1 MTALGQAAVGAASET
16 APWRAAPFRDAGLMP
31 VDLEVRREAEGAMV
45 MRSRIPLAAHD
56 WNLPRAFA
64 AVAAREGAKTALA
77 RREPAQ
83 GGDWGLQSYA
93 ELKASMDAVTQWLLD
108 HPQHTGG
115 PLMVM
120 GANSPVM
127 AAFLFGALAA
137 GVPTAPVSA
146 HYALLGGDLGRLNH
160 VIRSLKP
167 SILLIEDAR
176 MAAAAIDALDLGEAV
191 VITATPE
198 ALTRTSLP
206 LTGVMATRPGPG
218 VAASIEGLKPEQVA
232 QFMMTSGSTGLPKV
246 VPLSLRSI
254 AANTAQAAQVIGED
268 YAWSGDLLG
277 WMPWNHVAGA
287 AVLRAVL
294 LAGGAFHIDDGK
306 PMPGLFEASIRN
318 LRERPVRYYV
328 NVPTGYAML
337 ADALEADAELRR
349 TFFSDLRVM
358 VFGGAALNQWV
369 SDRIQAMAVA
379 ETGHRIM
386 LTSAYGATETTAGF
400 MVVHQYTDRLGLGLP
415 VPGVEVKLV
424 PYDADRFEVRV
435 RGPNVMGGY
444 HEDAARTAE
453 AFDAEGY
460 YRMGDLATLTDRD
473 DPTQGVFFAG
483 RLADQ
488 FKLSTGSWVFGA
500 QMRETVLRALAPL
513 VAEVVLCDDN
523 RPWLGVLA
531 WPSPVG
537 IKAVLGMEAG
547 EALTSGALAQAVR
560 ERLTAHNASAHG
572 ASARIARLA
581 FLTTPPDPNAHEV
594 SDKATINRRAVI
606 DNRGAQVEALYAEP
620 AGPGVIVA

>member
-1 MTALGQAAVGAASET
+1 MDASNQMSEQWRTAG
-16 APWRAAPFRDAGLMP
+16 FRDAGLMP
-31 VDLEVRREAEGAMV
+31 VDLDVRREPDGAMV
-45 MRSRIPLAAHD
+45 MRSRVPLAEHD

-64 AVAAREGAKTALA
+64 GVAARRGAETALA
-77 RREPAQ
+77 RRDPAQ
-83 GGDWGLQSYA
+83 GGAWSTLDYAGL
-93 ELKASMDAVTQWLLD
+93 KHRMDAVTQWLLD
-108 HPQHTGG
+108 RPQHTGG
-115 PLMVM
+115 PLMLM
-120 GANSPVM
+120 GANSPAM
-127 AAFLFGALAA
+127 AAFLFGAMAA

-160 VIRSLKP
+160 VIRNLKP
-167 SILLIEDAR
+167 SILLVEDAR
-176 MAAAAIDALDLGEAV
+176 MVAGAIDALDLGDAI

-198 ALTRTSLP
+198 ALTRASLP
-206 LTGVMATRPGPG
+206 LSEIMATQPGPD
-218 VAASIEGLKPEQVA
+218 VAASIEGLQPDQVA

-246 VPLSLRSI
+246 VPLSLKSV
-254 AANTAQAAQVIGED
+254 AANTAQAAQVIGEG
-268 YAWSGDLLG
+268 YAWSGQMLG

-294 LAGGAFHIDDGK
+294 LAGGAFYIDDGK
-306 PMPGLFEASIRN
+306 PMPGLFEESIRN
-318 LRERPVRYYV
+318 LRELPVRYYV

-358 VFGGAALNQWV
+358 VFGGAALSQSV
-369 SDRIQAMAVA
+369 SDRIQAMAVQ

-424 PYDADRFEVRV
+424 PHDADKFEVRV
-435 RGPNVMGGY
+435 RGPNVMAGY
-444 HEDAARTAE
+444 HDDAARTAE
-453 AFDAEGY
+453 AFDADGY
-460 YRMGDLATLTDRD
+460 YRMGDLATLTDVA
-473 DPTQGVFFAG
+473 DPAQGVFFAG

-500 QMRETVLRALAPL
+500 QMREAALQALAPL
-513 VAEVVLCDDN
+513 AAEVVLCDDN

-531 WPSPVG
+531 WPSAAG
-537 IKAVLGMEAG
+537 IKAALDMEVV
-547 EALTSGALAQAVR
+547 EAMTSGALAQAAK
-560 ERLTAHNASAHG
+560 ERLAAHNALAHG
-572 ASARIARLA
+572 ASGRIARLA

-606 DNRGAQVEALYAEP
+606 DNRKAQVEALYAEP
-620 AGPGVIVA
+620 PGPGVVVA

>member
-1 MTALGQAAVGAASET
+1 MTALGQAAGDAASET
-16 APWRAAPFRDAGLMP
+16 APWRAASFRDAGLMP
-31 VDLEVRREAEGAMV
+31 VDLEVRCEADGAMV

-64 AVAAREGAKTALA
+64 AVAAREGERIALA
-77 RREPAQ
+77 RRDPAQ
-83 GGDWGLQSYA
+83 GGAWGLQTYA
-93 ELKASMDAVTQWLLD
+93 ELRADMDAVTQWLLD
-108 HPQHTGG
+108 HPQHRGG
-115 PLMVM
+115 PLMMM

-167 SILLIEDAR
+167 SILLVEDAR
-176 MAAAAIDALDLGEAV
+176 MAAAAIDALDLGDAMV
-191 VITATPE
+191 LTATPE
-198 ALTRTSLP
+198 ALTRASLP
-206 LTGVMATRPGPG
+206 LTEVMATRPGPG
-218 VAASIEGLKPEQVA
+218 VAASIEGLRPDQVA

-246 VPLSLRSI
+246 VPLSLRAI

-337 ADALEADAELRR
+337 ADALEADADLRR

-358 VFGGAALNQWV
+358 VFGGAALSQSV

-424 PYDADRFEVRV
+424 PHDADRFEVRV

-473 DPTQGVFFAG
+473 DPTRGVFFAG

-500 QMRETVLRALAPL
+500 QMRETVLQALAPF
-513 VAEVVLCDDN
+513 VAEVALCDDN

-531 WPSPVG
+531 WPSPAG
-537 IKAVLGMEAG
+537 IKAALDMEVG

-560 ERLTAHNASAHG
+560 ERLIAHNATAHG

-581 FLTTPPDPNAHEV
+581 FLTTPPDPNTHEV

-606 DNRGAQVEALYAEP
+606 DNRRAQVEALYAEP

>member
-56 WNLPRAFA
+56 WNLPHAFA

-146 HYALLGGDLGRLNH
+146 HYALLGGDLGRLDH

-206 LTGVMATRPGPG
+206 LTEVMATRPGPG

-294 LAGGAFHIDDGK
+294 LAGGAFYIDDGK

-358 VFGGAALNQWV
+358 VFGGAALNQSV

-500 QMRETVLRALAPL
+500 QMRETVLQALAPL

>member
-1 MTALGQAAVGAASET
+1 MTVLEQARDAGSKA
-16 APWRAAPFRDAGLMP
+16 APWRTAPFRDAGLLP
-31 VDLEVRREAEGAMV
+31 VDLEVRREADGGMV

-64 AVAAREGAKTALA
+64 AVATREAGKTALA
-77 RREPAQ
+77 RRDPAL
-83 GGDWGLQSYA
+83 GDAWASQTYA
-93 ELKASMDAVTQWLLD
+93 ELKGGMDAVTQWLLD
-108 HPQHTGG
+108 HPQHTDG
-115 PLMVM
+115 PLMMM

-137 GVPTAPVSA
+137 GVPSAPVSA

-176 MAAAAIDALDLGEAV
+176 MAAAVVDALDLGDAV
-191 VITATPE
+191 VLTETPE
-198 ALTRTSLP
+198 ALTRPSTRLAE
-206 LTGVMATRPGPG
+206 VMATRPGPA
-218 VAASIEGLKPEQVA
+218 VEASIKRLKPEQLA

-246 VPLSLRSI
+246 VPLSLRAI

-268 YAWSGDLLG
+268 YAWSGDMLG

-287 AVLRAVL
+287 AGLRAVL
-294 LAGGAFHIDDGK
+294 LAGGAFYIDDGK
-306 PMPGLFEASIRN
+306 PMPGLFETSIRN

-328 NVPTGYAML
+328 NVPAGYAML

-358 VFGGAALNQWV
+358 VFGGAALSQSV

-424 PYDADRFEVRV
+424 PYEADKFEVRV
-435 RGPNVMGGY
+435 RGPNVMTGY
-444 HEDAARTAE
+444 HDDAARTAE
-453 AFDAEGY
+453 AFDADGY
-460 YRMGDLATLTDRD
+460 YRMGDLAILADQE
-473 DPTQGVFFAG
+473 DPAQGAFFAG

-500 QMRETVLRALAPL
+500 QMREVALQALAPL

-531 WPSPVG
+531 WPSPAG
-537 IKAVLGMEAG
+537 IKAVLDMEVG
-547 EALTSGALAQAVR
+547 EALISGALAQATR
-560 ERLTAHNASAHG
+560 DRLAAHNTSAHG
-572 ASARIARLA
+572 VSARIARLA

-606 DNRGAQVEALYAEP
+606 DNRKLQVDALYAEP
-620 AGPGVIVA
+620 AGAGVIVA

>member
-1 MTALGQAAVGAASET
+1 MTALEQAVTNAASEMES
-16 APWRAAPFRDAGLMP
+16 WRAALFRDAGLMP
-31 VDLEVRREAEGAMV
+31 VDLEVRRELDGAMV

-64 AVAAREGAKTALA
+64 AVAARDGRKIALA
-77 RREPAQ
+77 RRDPAQ
-83 GGDWGLQSYA
+83 GGAWAEQSYA
-93 ELKASMDAVTQWLLD
+93 ELKAGMDAVTQWLLD

-115 PLMVM
+115 PLMMM

-167 SILLIEDAR
+167 SILLVEDAR
-176 MAAAAIDALDLGEAV
+176 MAAAAIDALDLGDAV

-198 ALTRTSLP
+198 TLTRASLP
-206 LTGVMATRPGPG
+206 LTGVMATRSGPA
-218 VAASIEGLKPEQVA
+218 VAASIEGLKPDQVA

-294 LAGGAFHIDDGK
+294 LAGGAFYIDDGK

-358 VFGGAALNQWV
+358 VFGGAALSQSV

-424 PYDADRFEVRV
+424 PHEADKFEVRV
-435 RGPNVMGGY
+435 RGPNVMAGY
-444 HEDAARTAE
+444 HDDEARTAE
-453 AFDAEGY
+453 AFDADGY
-460 YRMGDLATLTDRD
+460 YRMGDLATLTDVD
-473 DPTQGVFFAG
+473 DPAQGVFFAG

-500 QMRETVLRALAPL
+500 QMREAALQALAPL

-531 WPSPVG
+531 WPSAAG
-537 IKAVLGMEAG
+537 IKAVLDMEAG
-547 EALTSGALAQAVR
+547 EALMSGALAQAVR
-560 ERLTAHNASAHG
+560 ERLAAHNASAHG

-581 FLTTPPDPNAHEV
+581 FLPTPPDPNAHEV

-606 DNRGAQVEALYAEP
+606 DNRMAQVEALYAEP
-620 AGPGVIVA
+620 PGPGVVVA

>member
-1 MTALGQAAVGAASET
+1 MTALEQAAAGAASEMET
-16 APWRAAPFRDAGLMP
+16 WRAALFRDAGLMP
-31 VDLEVRREAEGAMV
+31 VDLEVRRELDGAMV

-64 AVAAREGAKTALA
+64 AMAAHEGGKIALA
-77 RREPAQ
+77 RRDPAQ
-83 GGDWGLQSYA
+83 GGAWAEQSYA
-93 ELKASMDAVTQWLLD
+93 ELKARMDAVTQWLLD

-115 PLMVM
+115 PLMMM

-127 AAFLFGALAA
+127 AAFLFGALGA

-146 HYALLGGDLGRLNH
+146 HYAMLGGDLGRLSH
-160 VIRSLKP
+160 VVRSLKP

-176 MAAAAIDALDLGEAV
+176 MAAAAIDALDLGDAV

-198 ALTRTSLP
+198 ALTRSSLP
-206 LTGVMATRPGPG
+206 LAEVMATRPTPA
-218 VAASIEGLKPEQVA
+218 VAASIEKLKPDQVA

-294 LAGGAFHIDDGK
+294 LAGGAFYIDDGK

-337 ADALEADAELRR
+337 ANTLEADADLRR

-358 VFGGAALNQWV
+358 VFGGAALNQSV

-424 PYDADRFEVRV
+424 PHDADRFEVRV
-435 RGPNVMGGY
+435 RGPNVMDGY
-444 HEDAARTAE
+444 HGDAARTAE

-500 QMRETVLRALAPL
+500 QMREAALQALAPL
-513 VAEVVLCDDN
+513 AAEVVLCDDN

-531 WPSPVG
+531 WPSPAG
-537 IKAVLGMEAG
+537 IKAVLDMEAG
-547 EALTSGALAQAVR
+547 EALMSGALALAVR
-560 ERLTAHNASAHG
+560 ERLAAHNASAHG

-606 DNRGAQVEALYAEP
+606 DNRMAQVEALYAEP

>member
-1 MTALGQAAVGAASET
+1 MTSLNRDDAT
-16 APWRAAPFRDAGLMP
+16 APWRAAPFRDAELMP
-31 VDLEVRREAEGAMV
+31 VDLDVRSDPDGAMV
-45 MRSRIPLAAHD
+45 MRSRIPLAEHD

-64 AVAAREGAKTALA
+64 RVAARGGDRIALA
-77 RREPAQ
+77 RRDAALNGAWAPQ
-83 GGDWGLQSYA
+83 TYA
-93 ELKASMDAVTQWLLD
+93 ELKAAMDAVTQWLLD
-108 HPQHTGG
+108 HPQHTDG
-115 PLMVM
+115 PLMMM

-137 GVPTAPVSA
+137 GVPTAPVSV

-176 MAAAAIDALDLGEAV
+176 MAAAAIEALDLGDAV
-191 VITATPE
+191 VLTATPE
-198 ALTRTSLP
+198 ALTRASASLAE
-206 LTGVMATRPGPG
+206 VMATRPGPAVNAG
-218 VAASIEGLKPEQVA
+218 IEALKPDQIA

-246 VPLSLRSI
+246 VPLSLRAI
-254 AANTAQAAQVIGED
+254 AANTAQAAQVIGEG
-268 YAWSGDLLG
+268 YAWSGDMLG

-287 AVLRAVL
+287 AALRAVL
-294 LAGGAFHIDDGK
+294 LAGGAFYIDDGK
-306 PMPGLFEASIRN
+306 PIPGLFEESIRN

-349 TFFSDLRVM
+349 TFFSELRVM
-358 VFGGAALNQWV
+358 VFGGAALSQSV
-369 SDRIQAMAVA
+369 SDRIQVMAV
-379 ETGHRIM
+379 EQTGHRIM

-415 VPGVEVKLV
+415 VPGVEVKLA
-424 PYDADRFEVRV
+424 PHDDERFEVRV
-435 RGPNVMGGY
+435 RGPNVMDGY
-444 HEDAARTAE
+444 HDDPARTAE
-453 AFDAEGY
+453 AFDAEGF
-460 YRMGDLATLTDRD
+460 YRMGDLARLAVRD
-473 DPTQGVFFAG
+473 DPTQGIFFAG

-500 QMRETVLRALAPL
+500 QMREAALQALSPL
-513 VAEVVLCDDN
+513 VAEVALCDDN

-531 WPSPVG
+531 WPSPAG
-537 IKAVLGMEAG
+537 IKTALDMEVG
-547 EALTSGALAQAVR
+547 EALASGALARAVR
-560 ERLTAHNASAHG
+560 ERLAAFNASAHG

-606 DNRGAQVEALYAEP
+606 DNRKAQVDALYAEP
-620 AGPGVIVA
+620 PGPGVVAA

>member
-1 MTALGQAAVGAASET
+1 MSTSDLTAGVEPEGWRTAA
-16 APWRAAPFRDAGLMP
+16 FRDAGLMP
-31 VDLEVRREAEGAMV
+31 VDLDVRREADGAVV
-45 MRSRIPLAAHD
+45 MRSRVPLAEHD

-64 AVAAREGAKTALA
+64 RVAARDGSATALA
-77 RREPAQ
+77 RRDPAQ
-83 GGDWGLQSYA
+83 GGAWITLNYA
-93 ELKASMDAVTQWLLD
+93 GLKARMDVVTQWLLD

-115 PLMVM
+115 PVMMM
-120 GANSPVM
+120 GANSPAM
-127 AAFLFGALAA
+127 AAFLFGAMAA

-160 VIRSLKP
+160 VIRRLKP
-167 SILLIEDAR
+167 SILLVEDAR
-176 MAAAAIDALDLGEAV
+176 TVARAIDTLDLGDV
-191 VITATPE
+191 VVVTATPE
-198 ALTRTSLP
+198 ALTRPSLS
-206 LTGVMATRPGPG
+206 LAEVMATRPTPA
-218 VAASIEGLKPEQVA
+218 VTDSIENLKPDQVA

-246 VPLSLRSI
+246 APLSLRAI
-254 AANTAQAAQVIGED
+254 AANTAQAAQVIGEG
-268 YAWSGDLLG
+268 YAWSGQMLG

-294 LAGGAFHIDDGK
+294 LAGGAFYIDDGK
-306 PMPGLFEASIRN
+306 PMPGLFEESIRN
-318 LRERPVRYYV
+318 LRDLPVRYYV

-358 VFGGAALNQWV
+358 VFGGAALNQSI
-369 SDRIQAMAVA
+369 SDRIQAMAVQ

-424 PYDADRFEVRV
+424 PHDAEKYEVRV
-435 RGPNVMGGY
+435 RGPNVMAGY
-444 HEDAARTAE
+444 YDDAARTAE
-453 AFDAEGY
+453 AFDADGY
-460 YRMGDLATLTDRD
+460 YRMGDLATLTDPA
-473 DPTQGVFFAG
+473 DPAQGVFFSG

-500 QMRETVLRALAPL
+500 QMREAALQALAPL

-531 WPSPVG
+531 WPSPAG
-537 IKAVLGMEAG
+537 IKATLGLEIA
-547 EALTSGALAQAVR
+547 EALTSGTLAQAAR
-560 ERLTAHNASAHG
+560 ERLAAHNASAHG
-572 ASARIARLA
+572 VSGRIARLA

-606 DNRGAQVEALYAEP
+606 DNRKAQVDGLYAEP
-620 AGPGVIVA
+620 PGPGVIVA

>member
-1 MTALGQAAVGAASET
+1 MTALGQATVDAASET
-16 APWRAAPFRDAGLMP
+16 ASWRAAPFRDAGLMP
-31 VDLEVRREAEGAMV
+31 VDLEVRREADGAMV

-83 GGDWGLQSYA
+83 GGAWGLQSYA

-137 GVPTAPVSA
+137 SVPTAPVSA
-146 HYALLGGDLGRLNH
+146 YYALLGGDLGRLNH

-206 LTGVMATRPGPG
+206 LTEVMATRPGPG

-358 VFGGAALNQWV
+358 VFGGAALNQSV

-424 PYDADRFEVRV
+424 PHDADRFEVRV

-453 AFDAEGY
+453 VFDAEGY
-460 YRMGDLATLTDRD
+460 YRMGDLATLTDSE

-500 QMRETVLRALAPL
+500 QMREAALQALAPL
-513 VAEVVLCDDN
+513 AAEVVLCDDN

-531 WPSPVG
+531 WPSPAG
-537 IKAVLGMEAG
+537 IKTMLDMEVG
-547 EALTSGALAQAVR
+547 EALASGALARAVR

-581 FLTTPPDPNAHEV
+581 FLTAPPDPNAHEV

-606 DNRGAQVEALYAEP
+606 DNRKAQVDALYAEP
-620 AGPGVIVA
+620 AGPGVIVV

>member
-1 MTALGQAAVGAASET
+1 MTVLGQAAGDAASET
-16 APWRAAPFRDAGLMP
+16 APWRAASFRDAGLMP
-31 VDLEVRREAEGAMV
+31 VDLEVRREADGAMV

-64 AVAAREGAKTALA
+64 AVAAREGERIALA
-77 RREPAQ
+77 RRDPAQ
-83 GGDWGLQSYA
+83 GGAWGAQTYA
-93 ELKASMDAVTQWLLD
+93 ELKAGMDAVTQWLLD
-108 HPQHTGG
+108 HPQHRGG
-115 PLMVM
+115 PLMMM

-167 SILLIEDAR
+167 SILLVEDAR
-176 MAAAAIDALDLGEAV
+176 MAAAAIDALDLGDAV
-191 VITATPE
+191 VLTATPE
-198 ALTRTSLP
+198 ALTRASLP
-206 LTGVMATRPGPG
+206 LAEVMATRPGPG
-218 VAASIEGLKPEQVA
+218 VAASIEGLRPGQVA

-246 VPLSLRSI
+246 VPLSLRAI

-306 PMPGLFEASIRN
+306 PMPGLFETSIRN

-337 ADALEADAELRR
+337 ADALEADADLRR

-358 VFGGAALNQWV
+358 VFGGAALSQSV

-424 PYDADRFEVRV
+424 PHDADRFEVRV

-473 DPTQGVFFAG
+473 DPTRGVFFAG

-500 QMRETVLRALAPL
+500 QMRETVLQALAPL
-513 VAEVVLCDDN
+513 VAEVALCDDN

-531 WPSPVG
+531 WPSPAG
-537 IKAVLGMEAG
+537 IKAALDMEVG

-560 ERLTAHNASAHG
+560 ERLIAHNAKAHG

-606 DNRGAQVEALYAEP
+606 DNRRAQVEALYAEP

>member
-1 MTALGQAAVGAASET
+1 MTSSDLTPGREQLAWRNAA
-16 APWRAAPFRDAGLMP
+16 FRDAGLMP
-31 VDLEVRREAEGAMV
+31 VDVDVRHEADGAVV
-45 MRSRIPLAAHD
+45 MRSRVPLADHD

-64 AVAAREGAKTALA
+64 RVAEREGAAVALA
-77 RREPAQ
+77 QRDPAKE
-83 GGDWGLQSYA
+83 DVWTTLDYA
-93 ELKASMDAVTQWLLD
+93 QLKHRMDAVTQWLLD
-108 HPQHTGG
+108 HPQATGG
-115 PLMVM
+115 PLMMM
-120 GANSPVM
+120 GANSPAM
-127 AAFLFGALAA
+127 AAVLFGALAA

-160 VIRSLKP
+160 VIRRLKP
-167 SILLIEDAR
+167 SILFVEDAR
-176 MAAAAIDALDLGEAV
+176 MVAQAIDALDLGDAL

-198 ALTRTSLP
+198 ALTRPTVP
-206 LTGVMATRPGPG
+206 LAEVMATRPGPA
-218 VAASIEGLKPEQVA
+218 VTASINGLTPDQTA

-246 VPLSLRSI
+246 VPLSLRAV
-254 AANTAQAAQVIGED
+254 AANTAQAAQVIGEG
-268 YAWSGDLLG
+268 YAWSGQMLG

-294 LAGGAFHIDDGK
+294 LAGGAFYIDDGK
-306 PMPGLFEASIRN
+306 PMPGLFDASIRN
-318 LRERPVRYYV
+318 LRELPVRYYV

-358 VFGGAALNQWV
+358 VFGGAALSQSV
-369 SDRIQAMAVA
+369 SDRIQAMAVQ

-415 VPGVEVKLV
+415 LPGVEVKLV
-424 PYDADRFEVRV
+424 PHDADRFEVRV
-435 RGPNVMGGY
+435 RGPNVMAGY
-444 HEDAARTAE
+444 HDDAERTAE

-460 YRMGDLATLTDRD
+460 YRMGDLATVIDID
-473 DPTQGVFFAG
+473 DPAQGVFFAG

-500 QMRETVLRALAPL
+500 QMREAALQALAPL
-513 VAEVVLCDDN
+513 AAEVVLCDDN

-531 WPSPVG
+531 WPSAAG
-537 IKAVLGMEAG
+537 IKAALDMEVV
-547 EALTSGALAQAVR
+547 EALTSGALAQAAR
-560 ERLTAHNASAHG
+560 ERLAAHNASAHG
-572 ASARIARLA
+572 ASGRIARLA

-606 DNRGAQVEALYAEP
+606 DNRKAQVEALYAEP
-620 AGPGVIVA
+620 PGPGVVVA

>member
-1 MTALGQAAVGAASET
+1 MTALGQAAVDADSEMAS
-16 APWRAAPFRDAGLMP
+16 WRAAPFRDAGLMP
-31 VDLEVRREAEGAMV
+31 VDLEVRREADGAMV

-64 AVAAREGAKTALA
+64 AVAAREGEKIALA
-77 RREPAQ
+77 RRDPAQ
-83 GGDWGLQSYA
+83 GGAWGLQTYA
-93 ELKASMDAVTQWLLD
+93 ELKAVMDAVTQWLLD

-137 GVPTAPVSA
+137 GVPTAPVNA

-167 SILLIEDAR
+167 SILLVEDAR
-176 MAAAAIDALDLGEAV
+176 MAAAAIDVLDLGDAV
-191 VITATPE
+191 VLTATPE
-198 ALTRTSLP
+198 ALTRASLP
-206 LTGVMATRPGPG
+206 LTEVMATRPGPG

-294 LAGGAFHIDDGK
+294 LAGGTFYIDDGK

-358 VFGGAALNQWV
+358 VFGGAALSQAV
-369 SDRIQAMAVA
+369 SDRIQAMAVQ

-424 PYDADRFEVRV
+424 PHDADRFEVRV

-453 AFDAEGY
+453 VFDAEGY
-460 YRMGDLATLTDRD
+460 YRMGDLATLTDSE

-500 QMRETVLRALAPL
+500 QMREAVLQALAPL
-513 VAEVVLCDDN
+513 AAEVVLCDDN

-531 WPSPVG
+531 WPSPAG
-537 IKAVLGMEAG
+537 IKTMLDMEVG
-547 EALTSGALAQAVR
+547 EALASGALARAVR

-581 FLTTPPDPNAHEV
+581 FLTAPPDPNAHEV

-606 DNRGAQVEALYAEP
+606 DNRKAQVDALYAEP
-620 AGPGVIVA
+620 AGPGVIVV

>member
-1 MTALGQAAVGAASET
+1 MTALGQAAVDAASET
-16 APWRAAPFRDAGLMP
+16 ASWRAAPFRDAGLMP
-31 VDLEVRREAEGAMV
+31 VDLEVRREADGAMV

-83 GGDWGLQSYA
+83 GGAWGLQSYA

-167 SILLIEDAR
+167 SILLIEDAL

-198 ALTRTSLP
+198 ALTRASLP
-206 LTGVMATRPGPG
+206 LTEVMATRPGPG

-294 LAGGAFHIDDGK
+294 LAGGAFYIDDGK

-547 EALTSGALAQAVR
+547 EALTSGALARAVR

>member
-1 MTALGQAAVGAASET
+1 MTALDQAAVDAGLET

-31 VDLEVRREAEGAMV
+31 VDLEVRREPDGAMV

-64 AVAAREGAKTALA
+64 AVAGREGGKTALA
-77 RREPAQ
+77 RRDPAQ
-83 GGDWGLQSYA
+83 GGAWGSQTYA
-93 ELKASMDAVTQWLLD
+93 ELKAGMDAVTQWLLD
-108 HPQHTGG
+108 HPQHTAG
-115 PLMVM
+115 PLMMM

-167 SILLIEDAR
+167 SILLVEDAR
-176 MAAAAIDALDLGEAV
+176 MAAAAIDALDLGDAV
-191 VITATPE
+191 VLTATPE
-198 ALTRTSLP
+198 ALTRASLP
-206 LTGVMATRPGPG
+206 VADVMATRPGPG
-218 VAASIEGLKPEQVA
+218 VAASIEGLEPEQVA

-268 YAWSGDLLG
+268 YAWSGQMLG

-294 LAGGAFHIDDGK
+294 LAGGAFYIDDGK

-337 ADALEADAELRR
+337 ADALEADADLRR

-358 VFGGAALNQWV
+358 VFGGAALSQSV

-424 PYDADRFEVRV
+424 PRDADKFEVRV
-435 RGPNVMGGY
+435 RGPNVMAGY
-444 HEDAARTAE
+444 HDDAARTAE
-453 AFDAEGY
+453 AFDPDGY
-460 YRMGDLATLTDRD
+460 YRMGDLATLADRG
-473 DPTQGVFFAG
+473 DPAQGVFFAG

-500 QMRETVLRALAPL
+500 QMREAVLQSLAPL
-513 VAEVVLCDDN
+513 AAEVVLCDDN

-531 WPSPVG
+531 WPSPAG
-537 IKAVLGMEAG
+537 IKAALDMEVG
-547 EALTSGALAQAVR
+547 EALTSGALTQAVR
-560 ERLTAHNASAHG
+560 ERLVAHNASAHG

-581 FLTTPPDPNAHEV
+581 FLTAPPDPNAHEV

-606 DNRGAQVEALYAEP
+606 DNRAAQVDALYAEP

>member
-1 MTALGQAAVGAASET
+1 MDASDQMSEQWRTAG
-16 APWRAAPFRDAGLMP
+16 FRDAGLMP
-31 VDLEVRREAEGAMV
+31 VDLDVRREPDGAMV
-45 MRSRIPLAAHD
+45 MRSRVALAAHD

-64 AVAAREGAKTALA
+64 GVAARRVAETALA
-77 RREPAQ
+77 RRDPAQ
-83 GGDWGLQSYA
+83 GGAWSKLDYAGL
-93 ELKASMDAVTQWLLD
+93 KHRMDAVTQWLLD
-108 HPQHTGG
+108 HPQHRGG
-115 PLMVM
+115 PLMLM
-120 GANSPVM
+120 GANSPAM
-127 AAFLFGALAA
+127 AAFLFGAMAA

-176 MAAAAIDALDLGEAV
+176 MVAGAIDALDLGDAI

-198 ALTRTSLP
+198 ALTRPSRP
-206 LTGVMATRPGPG
+206 LSEVMATQPGPD
-218 VAASIEGLKPEQVA
+218 VAASIEGLQPDQVA

-246 VPLSLRSI
+246 VPLSLKSV
-254 AANTAQAAQVIGED
+254 AANTAQAAQVIGEG
-268 YAWSGDLLG
+268 YAWSGQMLG

-294 LAGGAFHIDDGK
+294 LAGGAFYIDDGK
-306 PMPGLFEASIRN
+306 PMPGLFEESIRN
-318 LRERPVRYYV
+318 LRELPVRYYV

-358 VFGGAALNQWV
+358 VFGGAALSQSV
-369 SDRIQAMAVA
+369 SDRIQAMAVQ

-424 PYDADRFEVRV
+424 PHDADKFEVRV
-435 RGPNVMGGY
+435 RGPNVMAGY
-444 HEDAARTAE
+444 HDDAARTAE
-453 AFDAEGY
+453 AFDADGY
-460 YRMGDLATLTDRD
+460 YRMGDLATLADRD
-473 DPTQGVFFAG
+473 DPAQGVFFAG

-500 QMRETVLRALAPL
+500 QMREAALQALAPL
-513 VAEVVLCDDN
+513 AAEVVLCDDN

-531 WPSPVG
+531 WPSAAG
-537 IKAVLGMEAG
+537 IKAALDMEVV
-547 EALTSGALAQAVR
+547 EAMTSGALAQAAR
-560 ERLTAHNASAHG
+560 ERLAAHNASAHG
-572 ASARIARLA
+572 ASGRIARLA

-606 DNRGAQVEALYAEP
+606 DNRKPQVDALYAEP
-620 AGPGVIVA
+620 PGPGVVVA